1 MTKKQIQ
8 KEADRIV
15 GLAFKKHFN
24 GVQVDMMD
32 LGAIM
37 KAGDACVKS
46 GSDIEFLMTNLAS
59 KYRKN

>member
-32 LGAIM
+32 LHSIM
-37 KAGDACVKS
+37 QVGDACVKS
-46 GSDIEFLMTNLAS
+46 GGDIDFCMSTLVAKHRRN
-59 KYRKN
+59 